1 MPSTMRHLRA
11 LRPGR
16 PSRQRR
22 AVAVLELVLVI
33 PILILP
39 VLAIVR
45 YGLYYANVQQV
56 TLASRIGA
64 EEASETA
71 GLPTTSGAAVPQ
83 SILEAIDHQMATAGI
98 DSYSVRLEHNVS
110 GSAVELSSSS
120 GTGDCGP
127 ADNLNAPILGRYVR
141 LTICVPMTELVP
153 QYSNV
158 LGLGIWDGS
167 DVVECT
173 TVFRYEGN
181 P

>member
-1 MPSTMRHLRA
+1 MRHLRA
-11 LRPGR
+11 LRRR
-16 PSRQRR
+16 PSLRQRR

-45 YGLYYANVQQV
+45 YGLYYAKVQQV

-71 GLPTTSGAAVPQ
+71 GLPTTNGAPVPER
-83 SILEAIDHQMATAGI
+83 ILEVIGHQMATTGI

-110 GSAVELSSSS
+110 GSVVELFSSS
-120 GTGDCGP
+120 GAGDCGP
-127 ADNLNAPILGRYVR
+127 ADNLNVPILGRYVR

-158 LGLGIWDGS
+158 LGLGIWDTS
-167 DVVECT
+167 NVVECT
-173 TVFRYEGN
+173 TVFRYGGN
-181 P
+181 L